1 MPKTPSEVVPG
12 SPAHTGHWQ
21 SWCNPA
27 VTGILV
33 SPPRLGRAGQ
43 SPIPSTVLCLIPR
56 CGRRALHGPRRE
68 REVALGEGFDIPA
81 DYSVDED
88 LQRRLD
94 YQNVI
99 KILSAFPERERE
111 LVALKYGAELTNRE
125 IASITRLSESNVGT
139 ILHRVLGRIRNEWEQ
154 DRE

>member
-43 SPIPSTVLCLIPR
+43 SPIPSTVPCLIPR
-56 CGRRALHGPRRE
+56 CGRRAWHGPRRE
-68 REVALGEGFDIPA
+68 REVLLGEANRGMPKGQ
-81 DYSVDED
+81 SVSSDPPK
-88 LQRRLD
+88 QGC
-94 YQNVI
+94 
-99 KILSAFPERERE
+99 ILGIG
-111 LVALKYGAELTNRE
+111 LLVGGQVALYSA
-125 IASITRLSESNVGT
+125 
-139 ILHRVLGRIRNEWEQ
+139 
-154 DRE
+154 